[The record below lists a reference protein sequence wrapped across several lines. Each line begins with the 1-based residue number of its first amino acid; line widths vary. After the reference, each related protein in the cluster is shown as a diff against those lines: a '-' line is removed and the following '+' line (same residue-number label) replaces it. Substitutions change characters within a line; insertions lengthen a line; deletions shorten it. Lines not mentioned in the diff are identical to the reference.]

1 MICRGKCPLRGL
13 VQELGAGV
21 NNNDDQD
28 QLFSQWTSSMTQTYA
43 QTHACMHKFKQY
55 VVCVSERWREKQMPN
70 WSWEEFSQPHTEPS
84 RHTKPETDSTA
95 LQNTMQNLSMCLPF
109 DFSTLRGKIINKASL
124 FKLKNSFKTCKTVMH
139 NPGNQKIYY
148 IHALTGTGDYGTTDR
163 QVCGFPNIFQ
173 SAEFITCGHP
183 WSCRKIWQMIGGNR
197 MYLSVV

>member
-1 MICRGKCPLRGL
+1 MNLQHDTNICTNTRLHAQVQTVCGLRFREVEGEIDAKL
-13 VQELGAGV
+13 KLGGV
-21 NNNDDQD
+21 
-28 QLFSQWTSSMTQTYA
+28 LSTSYWA
-43 QTHACMHKFKQY
+43 LKAHKTWNRQHSSAKH
-55 VVCVSERWREKQMPN
+55 N
-70 WSWEEFSQPHTEPS
+70 AEPF
-84 RHTKPETDSTA
+84 
-95 LQNTMQNLSMCLPF
+95 NVCLPF